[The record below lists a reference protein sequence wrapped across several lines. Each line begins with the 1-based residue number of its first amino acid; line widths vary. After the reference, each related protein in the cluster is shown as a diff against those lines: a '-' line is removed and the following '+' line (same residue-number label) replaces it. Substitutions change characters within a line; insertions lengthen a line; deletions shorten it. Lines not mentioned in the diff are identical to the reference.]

1 MVNRLNRFDLSL
13 PLHPETHNRVR
24 YEKKE
29 H

>member
-1 MVNRLNRFDLSL
+1 MVNISKRFDLSL
-13 PLHPETHNRVR
+13 PLHPETLNRVR